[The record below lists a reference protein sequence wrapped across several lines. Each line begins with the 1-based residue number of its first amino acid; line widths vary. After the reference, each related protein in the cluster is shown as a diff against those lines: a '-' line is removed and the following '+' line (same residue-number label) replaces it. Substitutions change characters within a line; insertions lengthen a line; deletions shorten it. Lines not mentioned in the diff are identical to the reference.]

1 MELIWFKAYSFFF
14 FSIEDELI
22 PVTQNLSQDA
32 EWTIRASMCSQLLS
46 IVKGL
51 TRNGESSEAKSP
63 VRVVLSVLF
72 ELGDDE
78 IEAVRLVVIETAST
92 MLQYLDEGIIIIKCL
107 HKIIKI

>member
-1 MELIWFKAYSFFF
+1 M
-14 FSIEDELI
+14 I